1 MSNIYV
7 LPLRLGAHITFLA
20 AILTTH
26 VVSDFFYFTAKT
38 VTVVFLIAANLLT
51 RKVDIQH
58 LCLILLTDRLTLLQI
73 KISHKL
79 FHVSYFE

>member
-1 MSNIYV
+1 MSNISV
-7 LPLRLGAHITFLA
+7 LPLRLGAHVTFLA
-20 AILTTH
+20 AILTTQ

-38 VTVVFLIAANLLT
+38 VVFLIATNLLT
-51 RKVDIQH
+51 RNLDIQH